1 MSKPGRRSPAP
12 VPRHFPAARED
23 GFSLVEF
30 LVGAVVLLVLS
41 AGVFT
46 MLTDAQST
54 SGYQGEVIEVMEN
67 TRLTMSVLGRYIAQ
81 AGNNPLAA
89 SFNPLTITSSTQV
102 TLRADLTGSAGGNQG
117 DPDGDILDEDEEVT
131 IRFNSG
137 AGSIELVDRN
147 GTVRTL
153 ARGISGF
160 SMEYLGADGAATTVE
175 TDVRSIR
182 VTVTGISSAAN
193 PRTGKTFGQ
202 TVTGVYTLQ
211 NQG

>member
-89 SFNPLTITSSTQV
+89 SFNPLTITRSTQV

-182 VTVTGISSAAN
+182 VTVTGLSSAAN